1 MELNVKVTVHTPAD
15 VLRYGRSGAIS
26 MDLAARTCLV
36 MSGWKDKEV
45 DAVLGA
51 RKKAPAKKTGRPSGY
66 DSRKEEVRT
75 LVEMGAP
82 LSGIATALKVSLPTA
97 RAWVARLAEEAT
109 TAVPSDEA
117 DAA

>member
-26 MDLAARTCLV
+26 MDLAARTCLS

-45 DAVLGA
+45 EAVLGT
-51 RKKAPAKKTGRPSGY
+51 KKQQSKKTGRPSGY

-75 LVEMGAP
+75 LVDAGEP
-82 LSGIATALKVSLPTA
+82 LSGIASALKVSMPTA
-97 RAWVARLAEEAT
+97 RAWVSRLAEEAA

-117 DAA
+117 EAA